1 MAAAKTWRNL
11 KVYLTFDR
19 IDVAVLMV
27 LVSAHRF
34 SHAVDATEG
43 LSLVLCR

>member
-1 MAAAKTWRNL
+1 
-11 KVYLTFDR
+11 
-19 IDVAVLMV
+19 MV

-43 LSLVLCR
+43 LSLVFLSIDNDDPRWPPLKLDEI